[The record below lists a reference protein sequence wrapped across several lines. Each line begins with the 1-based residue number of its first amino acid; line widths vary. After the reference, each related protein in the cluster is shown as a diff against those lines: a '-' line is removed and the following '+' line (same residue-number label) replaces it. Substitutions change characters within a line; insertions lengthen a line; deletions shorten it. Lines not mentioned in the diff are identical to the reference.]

1 MATIEDEYMRKNT
14 LAERKGRAEGR
25 EEGRAEGRGEERER
39 LNKLLVLLAE
49 QGRVDEAVKAAS
61 DVELQNRLLDEFNI

>member
-1 MATIEDEYMRKNT
+1 MATLEDEYMRKNT
-14 LAERKGRAEGR
+14 LAERK
-25 EEGRAEGRGEERER
+25 GRAEGRGEERER

-61 DVELQNRLLDEFNI
+61 DEDLQNRLLEEFNI